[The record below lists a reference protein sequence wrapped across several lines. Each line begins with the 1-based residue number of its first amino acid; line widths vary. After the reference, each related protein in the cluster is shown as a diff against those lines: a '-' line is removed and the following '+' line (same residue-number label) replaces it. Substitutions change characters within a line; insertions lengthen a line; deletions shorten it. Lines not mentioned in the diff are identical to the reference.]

1 MDPTDDHADGTPQG
15 PPEAGT
21 KPARL
26 EELFETGH
34 DPAYGTVVQVSPLL
48 QRVTAANPSPFTFT
62 GSGTYIVGRRRVAV
76 IDAGPDD
83 AAHVDALLRVLE
95 GRTVTH
101 ICVTHTHSD
110 HSPASRALA
119 DATGAPILGFGP
131 HPAAD
136 APRGASTHASRRP
149 MNVESGPDAGRSSA
163 AADFETQAP
172 PAVDE
177 PGDWDFMPDTALAH
191 GDVVAGDGWTLECL
205 HTPGHIS
212 NHLCFAVAEERGV
225 LTGDHVMGWSSTIIP
240 PPDGDLGDYLRSLQL
255 LIDRGDRDQ
264 VYWPTH
270 GAPITTPVRYAR
282 ALLAHRHR
290 RTTQILSCLR
300 DGPATIPAM
309 VARMYTN
316 TPRILHPAAERSVLA
331 HLIHLTEHGLVTCE
345 PAPDDRTSR
354 YALA

>member
-1 MDPTDDHADGTPQG
+1 MDPSGDHARRTPQG
-15 PPEAGT
+15 PPEAGGE
-21 KPARL
+21 PLRL
-26 EELFETGH
+26 EKLFETDH
-34 DPAYGTVVQVSPLL
+34 DPAYGTAIQVSPLL
-48 QRVTAANPSPFTFT
+48 QRVTAINPSPFTFT
-62 GSGTYIVGRRRVAV
+62 GSGTYIVGRRHVAV
-76 IDAGPDD
+76 IDPGPDD
-83 AAHVDALLRVLE
+83 AAHVESLLRALE

-131 HPAAD
+131 HPLTD
-136 APRGASTHASRRP
+136 ARRGD
-149 MNVESGPDAGRSSA
+149 NDGSA
-163 AADFETQAP
+163 VD
-172 PAVDE
+172 DE
-177 PGDWDFMPDTALAH
+177 PGDWDFTPDTELAH

-212 NHLCFAVAEERGV
+212 NHLCFAIAEEQGV
-225 LTGDHVMGWSSTIIP
+225 FTGDHVMGWSSTIIP

-255 LIDRGDRDQ
+255 LIERGDRDQ

-270 GAPITTPVRYAR
+270 GAPITTPVRYAQ
-282 ALLAHRHR
+282 ALLAHRNR

-309 VARMYTN
+309 VARMYTT

-331 HLIHLTEHGLVTCE
+331 HLIHLIEQGRVTCE

>member
-1 MDPTDDHADGTPQG
+1 MDPTGNHAYRTPQG
-15 PPEAGT
+15 PPGAGGE
-21 KPARL
+21 PLRL
-26 EELFETGH
+26 EELFETDH
-34 DPAYGTVVQVSPLL
+34 DPAYGTAVQVSPLL
-48 QRVTAANPSPFTFT
+48 QRVTATNPSPFTFT
-62 GSGTYIVGRRRVAV
+62 GSGTYIVGRRHVAV
-76 IDAGPDD
+76 IDPGPDD
-83 AAHVDALLRVLE
+83 AGHVSALLRALE

-110 HSPASRALA
+110 HSPGSRALA

-131 HPAAD
+131 HPPAD
-136 APRGASTHASRRP
+136 APRGASAHTSTPP
-149 MNVESGPDAGRSSA
+149 MDVEGESGPGFSSA
-163 AADFETQAP
+163 TAGSKTPAAT
-172 PAVDE
+172 AVEE
-177 PGDWDFMPDTALAH
+177 PGDWEFVPDAELAH

-212 NHLCFAVAEERGV
+212 NHLCFAVPEERGV

-240 PPDGDLGDYLRSLQL
+240 PPDGDLGDYLRSLEL
-255 LIDRGDRDQ
+255 LIERGARDQ

-270 GAPITTPVRYAR
+270 GPPITTPVRYAR

-300 DGPATIPAM
+300 DGPATIPAL

-331 HLIHLTEHGLVTCE
+331 HLIHLTEQGRVTCE

>member
-1 MDPTDDHADGTPQG
+1 MDPTGDHTYGRPQG
-15 PPEAGT
+15 PPEACA

-26 EELFETGH
+26 EELFDTDH
-34 DPAYGTVVQVSPLL
+34 DPAYGTAVQVSPLV
-48 QRVTAANPSPFTFT
+48 QRVTATNPSPFTFT

-76 IDAGPDD
+76 IDPGPDD
-83 AAHVDALLRVLE
+83 DAHVSALLRVLE

-119 DATGAPILGFGP
+119 AATGAPILGFGL
-131 HPAAD
+131 HPPTD
-136 APRGASTHASRRP
+136 ARRGGTEASV
-149 MNVESGPDAGRSSA
+149 VE
-163 AADFETQAP
+163 
-172 PAVDE
+172 E
-177 PGDWDFMPDTALAH
+177 PGDWNFAPDAELGH

-212 NHLCFAVAEERGV
+212 NHLCFAVPEERGV

-255 LIDRGDRDQ
+255 LIDRGGRDQ

-270 GAPITTPVRYAR
+270 GPPIASPVRFAR

-309 VARMYTN
+309 VARMYTD
-316 TPRILHPAAERSVLA
+316 TPKVLHPAAERSVLA
-331 HLIHLTEHGLVTCE
+331 HLIHLTQRGQVTSD
-345 PAPDDRTSR
+345 PSGDDTTSQ
-354 YALA
+354 YTLT

>member
-1 MDPTDDHADGTPQG
+1 MDPSGDHEYRTSQG
-15 PPEAGT
+15 PPEARGG
-21 KPARL
+21 PARL
-26 EELFETGH
+26 EELFETDH
-34 DPAYGTVVQVSPLL
+34 DPAYGTAIQVSPLL
-48 QRVTAANPSPFTFT
+48 QRVTATNPSPFTFT
-62 GSGTYIVGRRRVAV
+62 GSGTYIVGRRHVAV
-76 IDAGPDD
+76 IDPGPDD
-83 AAHVDALLRVLE
+83 AAHVASLLRVLE
-95 GRTVTH
+95 SRTVTH

-131 HPAAD
+131 HPPIDARRGGNAA
-136 APRGASTHASRRP
+136 
-149 MNVESGPDAGRSSA
+149 SA
-163 AADFETQAP
+163 VD
-172 PAVDE
+172 DE
-177 PGDWDFMPDTALAH
+177 PGDWDFAPDVALAH
-191 GDVVAGDGWTLECL
+191 GDIIAGDGWTLECL

-212 NHLCFAVAEERGV
+212 NHLCFAVPEENGV

-270 GAPITTPVRYAR
+270 GPPIATPVRYAR

-290 RTTQILSCLR
+290 RTTQILRCLR

-309 VARMYTN
+309 VARMYTT

-331 HLIHLTEHGLVTCE
+331 HLIHLTEHGEVTAE
-345 PAPDDRTSR
+345 HAADERATQ

>member
-1 MDPTDDHADGTPQG
+1 MDPSGNHAHRTPQG
-15 PPEAGT
+15 PPGACGER
-21 KPARL
+21 ARL
-26 EELFETGH
+26 EELFETDH
-34 DPAYGTVVQVSPLL
+34 DPAYGTAIQVSPLL
-48 QRVTAANPSPFTFT
+48 QRVTATNPSPFTFT
-62 GSGTYIVGRRRVAV
+62 GSGTYIVGRRHVAV
-76 IDAGPDD
+76 IDPGPDD
-83 AAHVDALLRVLE
+83 AAHVESLVRALE

-119 DATGAPILGFGP
+119 AVTGAPILGFGP

-136 APRGASTHASRRP
+136 ARRGDAETSAV
-149 MNVESGPDAGRSSA
+149 VE
-163 AADFETQAP
+163 
-172 PAVDE
+172 E
-177 PGDWDFMPDTALAH
+177 PGDWDFVPHTALTH
-191 GDVVAGDGWTLECL
+191 GDVVTGDGWTLECL

-212 NHLCFAVAEERGV
+212 NHLCFAIAEEQGV
-225 LTGDHVMGWSSTIIP
+225 FTGDHVMGWSSTIIP
-240 PPDGDLGDYLRSLQL
+240 PPDGNLGDYLRSLEL
-255 LIDRGDRDQ
+255 LIERGDRDQ

-270 GAPITTPVRYAR
+270 GPPITTPVRYAR

-290 RTTQILSCLR
+290 RTAQILSCLR

-331 HLIHLTEHGLVTCE
+331 HLIHLDKQGCVTADHAADERATE
-345 PAPDDRTSR
+345 

>member
-1 MDPTDDHADGTPQG
+1 MNPGGDHAHRTPQG
-15 PPEAGT
+15 PPEAGGE
-21 KPARL
+21 PLRL
-26 EELFETGH
+26 EKLFETDH
-34 DPAYGTVVQVSPLL
+34 DPAYGTAIQVSPLL
-48 QRVTAANPSPFTFT
+48 QRVTATNPSPFTFT
-62 GSGTYIVGRRRVAV
+62 GSGTYIVGRRHVAV
-76 IDAGPDD
+76 IDPGPDD
-83 AAHVDALLRVLE
+83 AAHVSALLRVLE

-131 HPAAD
+131 HPPSD
-136 APRGASTHASRRP
+136 ARRGGTEA
-149 MNVESGPDAGRSSA
+149 
-163 AADFETQAP
+163 
-172 PAVDE
+172 PAVDDE
-177 PGDWDFMPDTALAH
+177 PGDWDFTPDTALAH

-212 NHLCFAVAEERGV
+212 NHLCFAVPEERGV

-240 PPDGDLGDYLRSLQL
+240 PPDGNLGDYLRSLEL
-255 LIDRGDRDQ
+255 LIERGARDQ

-290 RTTQILSCLR
+290 RTTQILRCLR

-309 VARMYTN
+309 VARMYTT

-331 HLIHLTEHGLVTCE
+331 HLIHLTEHGRVTCE